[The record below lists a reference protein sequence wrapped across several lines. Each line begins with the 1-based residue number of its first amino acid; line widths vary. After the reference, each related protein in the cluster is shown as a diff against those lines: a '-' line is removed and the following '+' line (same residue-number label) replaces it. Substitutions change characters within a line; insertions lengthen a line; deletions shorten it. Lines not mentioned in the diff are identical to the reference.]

1 MFDVEPGG
9 LDGGACVAG
18 GVAAAGDSGPE
29 SGVVDELKQGT
40 LRLAVGDHVLVETE
54 LAARANYAEKLG

>member
-1 MFDVEPGG
+1 
-9 LDGGACVAG
+9 
-18 GVAAAGDSGPE
+18 VAAAGDSGPE

-54 LAARANYAEKLG
+54 LAARANYAVKLG